1 MPVVVIDAGIKWWN
15 GETDCISLC
24 RNNIRYGWMLKENRG
39 KCVKDGRESEILFQ
53 TIVHG
58 THFSHRLNRNAWL
71 FTIYIFQGLPTRSVE
86 LPLEQ
91 THARTHAQVYRHVH
105 AHTCTVLHGDRHN
118 QRQQLSTQSVQNVFC
133 TGEL

>member
-1 MPVVVIDAGIKWWN
+1 MLVVVIDARIKWWN
-15 GETDCISLC
+15 GETDCIFLC

-39 KCVKDGRESEILFQ
+39 KRVKDGRESEFLFQ
-53 TIVHG
+53 TTVHG

-91 THARTHAQVYRHVH
+91 THARTGIQTRVQCYMVIGTTSLVH
-105 AHTCTVLHGDRHN
+105 SRCKMFSVLEN
-118 QRQQLSTQSVQNVFC
+118 YTIYVS
-133 TGEL
+133 